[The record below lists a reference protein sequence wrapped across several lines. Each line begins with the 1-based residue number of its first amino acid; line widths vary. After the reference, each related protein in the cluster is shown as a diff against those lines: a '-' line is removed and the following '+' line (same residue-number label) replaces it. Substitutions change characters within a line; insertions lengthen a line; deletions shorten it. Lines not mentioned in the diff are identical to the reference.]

1 MNSLVAF
8 NNFRYLNVSYAISLA
23 GETQADVPV
32 VVVVLASRAQSKLTT
47 HGLFGGWLR
56 RNLSRVRSET
66 FQTFSSLLLNHALAT
81 IVATEV

>member
-1 MNSLVAF
+1 M
-8 NNFRYLNVSYAISLA
+8 
-23 GETQADVPV
+23 GEAQADVPV

-47 HGLFGGWLR
+47 HGLFLGGLR

-81 IVATEV
+81 IVAAEV